1 MFVPQPLT
9 EKTANLILDL
19 ANFMMGL
26 NADQI
31 AKNTSNCVYRIS
43 NSTLIDVPRY
53 IYNMSSLVLKYFVP
67 YMLPASPLATTANQA
82 LATNTFSLYT
92 SVLIQQLTNSA
103 WVCNNAL

>member
-1 MFVPQPLT
+1 MFVPQPLS

-43 NSTLIDVPRY
+43 NSTLVDVPRY
-53 IYNMSSLVLKYFVP
+53 IYNMTALVIKYFIP
-67 YMLPASPLATTANQA
+67 YMIPMSPLATPANQA
-82 LATNTFSLYT
+82 LATSTFSLYT
-92 SVLIQQLTNSA
+92 TVLI
-103 WVCNNAL
+103 

>member
-43 NSTLIDVPRY
+43 NSTLIDVPRF
-53 IYNMSSLVLKYFVP
+53 IYNTTSLITYYLA
-67 YMLPASPLATTANQA
+67 YMLPASPLATTPNQA